1 MNPLGLAALGGALWW
16 LSRLS
21 RNPDG
26 AGFRDKNGR
35 FHPIRSSEWYQPSLL
50 DHPEPTLPS
59 ASAERP
65 AAPTPAARAEPASL
79 AGSWKPSPYYV
90 DVWRREYPS
99 NAIGIRSVRA
109 VVQALKE
116 PRQRGRDY
124 VVYLQL
130 RRDRDSEYSA
140 NWPFEIAAAT
150 KGEAI
155 KVAQDALT
163 RHDAVITR
171 TKGEAPWI
179 RGRREAMQAPQAAP
193 APVTPRKAPDW
204 LDGEDR
210 PRRPLETRMVRNGGI
225 PVRPANDLVTR
236 YKIVKAQD
244 GSQAIER
251 TTTSDST
258 PDQNSR
264 QRILHLYFDKNVAH
278 WIVAY
283 DDTGNTPMPGMAS
296 FKTRDV
302 AQAWMKQL
310 THDLNAGS
318 RDHSPREIDERA
330 NILVSFRRLPPAYQM
345 PTPTTMRET
354 NAERQRASVRE
365 RAEEAKRLADLIAD
379 PAKAQGIDVGDMVH
393 AMYTANYVRYEIK
406 GVITKRLTSSWKVR
420 PIVQRKYRS
429 GPGGP
434 GHIYKPYQGAKD
446 MTLPGKTD
454 KGWTQNNGITG
465 KTFITPAATV
475 TR

>member
-16 LSRLS
+16 LSRLN

-50 DHPEPTLPS
+50 DHPEPTRPS

-65 AAPTPAARAEPASL
+65 
-79 AGSWKPSPYYV
+79 
-90 DVWRREYPS
+90 
-99 NAIGIRSVRA
+99 
-109 VVQALKE
+109 
-116 PRQRGRDY
+116 
-124 VVYLQL
+124 
-130 RRDRDSEYSA
+130 
-140 NWPFEIAAAT
+140 AAT

-171 TKGEAPWI
+171 TKGEALWI
-179 RGRREAMQAPQAAP
+179 RGRREAMQAPAAAP
-193 APVTPRKAPDW
+193 APVTPEKAPDW

-210 PRRPLETRMVRNGGI
+210 PRRPLETRRVRNGGF
-225 PVRPANDLVTR
+225 PVRPPNDLVTT
-236 YKIVKAQD
+236 YKIVKARN
-244 GSQAIER
+244 GSFIATER
-251 TTTSDST
+251 STTSKYR
-258 PDQNSR
+258 PDENSR
-264 QRILHLYFDKNVAH
+264 QYIFYLDDDGTGRVTLN
-278 WIVAY
+278 Y
-283 DDTGNTPMPGMAS
+283 DRRGNTPMPP
-296 FKTRDV
+296 V
-302 AQAWMKQL
+302 AAFPSRREAEQWMTKL
-310 THDLNAGS
+310 TEDLS
-318 RDHSPREIDERA
+318 VISQDHSPSEDDERHFIQA
-330 NILVSFRRLPPAYQM
+330 YIARLVPHQRAKPA
-345 PTPTTMRET
+345 ET
-354 NAERQRASVRE
+354 NRERQEASVRE

-393 AMYTANYVRYEIK
+393 AIYTANYKRYEVQ

-420 PIVQRKYRS
+420 PIQVRQFKYRAGLAS
-429 GPGGP
+429 PRFN
-434 GHIYKPYQGAKD
+434 YKPYQGAKD

-465 KTFITPAATV
+465 KTFITPAAKV